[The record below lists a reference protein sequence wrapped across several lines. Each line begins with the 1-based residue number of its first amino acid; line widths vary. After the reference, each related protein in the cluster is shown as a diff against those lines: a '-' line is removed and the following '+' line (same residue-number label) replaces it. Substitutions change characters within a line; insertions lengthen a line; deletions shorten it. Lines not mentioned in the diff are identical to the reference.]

1 MPPLMSMA
9 DVQLDANNIQIELDG
24 SKVTLSG
31 TVRSWFERNE
41 ASRAAWNVKG
51 VAAVQNDISIV

>member
-1 MPPLMSMA
+1 MA